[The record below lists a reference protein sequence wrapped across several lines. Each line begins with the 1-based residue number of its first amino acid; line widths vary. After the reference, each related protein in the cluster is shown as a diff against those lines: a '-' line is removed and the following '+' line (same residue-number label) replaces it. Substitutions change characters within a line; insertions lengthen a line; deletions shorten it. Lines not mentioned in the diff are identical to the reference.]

1 MRGAQIMRRITIALA
16 VGAALSLGSFATQ
29 AKLPAPPA
37 QSDADK
43 AAAAEKAKL
52 AAAKESELLAKYQDS
67 AVANYKKNKG
77 IVDKATPAAKDA
89 ANKKK

>member
-1 MRGAQIMRRITIALA
+1 MRKLTIALA
-16 VGAALSLGSFATQ
+16 VGAALSLGSFAAQ
-29 AKLPAPPA
+29 AKLPAPPAPPA

-52 AAAKESELLAKYQDS
+52 AAAKESELLAKYQDG

-89 ANKKK
+89 GKKKK